1 MAIDLQQTNG
11 LRSMAVERGGGRIA
25 LTGVDLLRVRDARG
39 ALLAPATTER
49 RDGHAAL
56 AFTRTGAV
64 VGGKGNVIDVLENG
78 VHSRIEGKFDAARS
92 PIRCLAEVAPGVVVT
107 GHADG
112 ALRRVDLT
120 GRKFERVGYKLE
132 ARSIT
137 TIACGPTSG
146 TFVTAGER
154 VLAEW
159 HESER
164 TPRAQHKVPGWALA
178 LDVTHRR
185 VLSTGSGGL
194 VRSSWDGS
202 ERVAIPGKSYEPKA
216 AFLESGALAV
226 TLDSGELV
234 VLAPSGELLARHEDP
249 TRPSAL
255 AVDGETIWIV
265 RGRSLASIT
274 IAERTRFTRREISA
288 RHAAPVSRLLPLTR
302 GFASHASDQ
311 AVKLWSPDG
320 SFAGGIR
327 LEAGIDAAAVSRS
340 ALLLGTSRGEL
351 VTIDPQSGAT
361 RAAVTLGR
369 FRVWAIAGPD
379 DERWIAGV
387 DLGRDHAL
395 FHRGKKRAA
404 WRRRGPA
411 QTMAWSESR
420 RVLLFPSGGTNGVI
434 VLGEDGE
441 PRGTVR
447 PSTSA
452 LSVSV
457 SPDGAHFACAHGTG
471 AAVYSL
477 DDLEAAPRTV
487 CVVPEE
493 SGFSAV
499 RAWSGNDALWL
510 SRGSHAFCVSIES
523 GETLRELRGDDRITA
538 VLDLGDA
545 VAIGTERGDVLVRT
559 PVKTSR

>member
-1 MAIDLQQTNG
+1 
-11 LRSMAVERGGGRIA
+11 
-25 LTGVDLLRVRDARG
+25 
-39 ALLAPATTER
+39 
-49 RDGHAAL
+49 
-56 AFTRTGAV
+56 
-64 VGGKGNVIDVLENG
+64 
-78 VHSRIEGKFDAARS
+78 
-92 PIRCLAEVAPGVVVT
+92 VT

-120 GRKFERVGYKLE
+120 GRKFERTGYKLE
-132 ARSIT
+132 ARSISK
-137 TIACGPTSG
+137 IARGPTPG
-146 TFVTAGER
+146 TFVTVSER

-164 TPRAQHKVPGWALA
+164 TPRAQHTVPGLALA

-185 VLSTGSGGL
+185 VLCSTGRGGL
-194 VRSSWDGS
+194 VRCSWDGS
-202 ERVAIPGKSYEPKA
+202 ERVAIPGRSYESKA

-226 TLDSGELV
+226 TLDTGELV

-265 RGRSLASIT
+265 RGHSLASIT
-274 IAERTRFTRREISA
+274 VAERKRFTRREIRA

-327 LEAGIDAAAVSRS
+327 LEAGIDAAAVSRN

-351 VTIDPQSGAT
+351 VTIDPQNGAT

-369 FRVWAIAGPD
+369 FRVWGIAGPD

-420 RVLLFPSGGTNGVI
+420 GVLLFPSGGTNGVI

-523 GETLRELRGDDRITA
+523 GETLRELRCDDRITA